1 MAAGSTY
8 TPIYSTTLGS
18 NQSTVSL
25 SSFSGYTDLRMVLNF
40 KNTAGGLAIKPN
52 ANGSSIYSMTILK
65 GDGSS
70 ATSSRLTTADLGG
83 TGWYVPNA
91 FCSTTNFNAITVDF
105 MNYTNTTTYKTILIR
120 ANDSGE
126 AVGAIVGLA
135 QTTSAVSSLE
145 LSCDGGGQVASGTS
159 ITLYGIAAA

>member
-25 SSFSGYTDLRMVLNF
+25 SSFSGYTDLRMILNF

-52 ANGSSIYSMTILK
+52 GNSSSIYSMTYLT
-65 GDGSS
+65 GNGSS
-70 ATSSRLTTADLGG
+70 AGSSRLTTGDLGG
-83 TGWYVPNA
+83 TGWYIPNA
-91 FCSTTNFNAITVDF
+91 YCSTTNFNTITIDF
-105 MNYTNTTTYKTILIR
+105 MNYTNTGVYKNIIAR
-120 ANDSGE
+120 AND
-126 AVGAIVGLA
+126 VGDSLAAIIGVA
-135 QTTSAVSSLE
+135 QTIAAVSTLE